1 MRPEIRRVFL
11 IVLDSVGIGELPDA
25 ADFGDEGSNTL
36 KACYDTGEL
45 CVPNME
51 RLGLFSIPG
60 NEYGKREDAPE
71 ITGGFGKLAEKSRGK
86 DTTIGH
92 WEIAGLISEKPMP
105 TYPDGFPKEILDEFS
120 RRTGRGVLCN
130 KPYSGTEVIARYGE
144 THMRT
149 GDLIV
154 YTSADSVFQVAA
166 HEEIVPVQELYHICE
181 TARELLQ
188 GEHGVGRVIAR
199 PFIGEPGHFTRT
211 ANRHDFSLVPPK
223 DTMADLLKRNGF
235 DVIGIGK
242 IYDIFAGKS
251 ITESTRTK
259 SNADGMEK
267 TIALLEKD
275 FTGLAFINLVDF
287 DMVYGHR
294 NDAPGY
300 TRALNDFD
308 RQLGTFLK
316 GMGPEDV
323 LLITAD
329 HGCDPATPSTD
340 HSREYTPL
348 LAYGKTI
355 AAGADIGVRSTF
367 ADISATVLEMFGIS
381 NTIDGTSFLSRL
393 LREDAS

>member
-1 MRPEIRRVFL
+1 M
-11 IVLDSVGIGELPDA
+11 
-25 ADFGDEGSNTL
+25 
-36 KACYDTGEL
+36 K
-45 CVPNME
+45 
-51 RLGLFSIPG
+51 
-60 NEYGKREDAPE
+60 
-71 ITGGFGKLAEKSRGK
+71 
-86 DTTIGH
+86 
-92 WEIAGLISEKPMP
+92 
-105 TYPDGFPKEILDEFS
+105 
-120 RRTGRGVLCN
+120 
-130 KPYSGTEVIARYGE
+130 
-144 THMRT
+144 T

-316 GMGPEDV
+316 GMRPEDV

-355 AAGADIGVRSTF
+355 AAGADIGARSTF